1 MVQYTYVVV
10 KGVVIYFIVRTGEN
24 MKKKVVVLGGGT
36 GSSTLLRGL
45 KEFPIDLTAIVSVCD
60 DGNSTGVLRE
70 EFNIPAVGDIRR
82 VLVSLSET
90 EPLVMELFNY
100 RFQTKSDLDGHTVG
114 NLLLT
119 ASSEITGN
127 LSDGI
132 EALSKIFNLKG
143 KVVPLTEENVIL
155 MGEMGDGTIIE
166 GEHHITQY
174 KSNIK
179 RVFYKEKPQ
188 PTKEAIRAI
197 KSADLII
204 LSMGSVFTSIIPN
217 LICEEIIEA
226 IDSSKGKIMYVCNM
240 VTQPGETDDF
250 KVSDHVKLLNQYLGK
265 RKINVVVANNGKID
279 EDMAKRYESLEQK
292 DPVELDRKETKA
304 MVEKIIADD
313 YVIINNN
320 LLRHNVLKLGL
331 HIFGYLLEQ
340 NKDRQQ

>member
-1 MVQYTYVVV
+1 
-10 KGVVIYFIVRTGEN
+10 

-36 GSSTLLRGL
+36 GSSALLRGL

-100 RFQTKSDLDGHTVG
+100 RFRTKSDLDGHTVG

-127 LSDGI
+127 LSEGI

-143 KVVPLTEENVIL
+143 KVVPLTEENVVL
-155 MGEMGDGTIIE
+155 MGEMGDGAIIE

-174 KSNIK
+174 KNSVK

-188 PTKEAIRAI
+188 PTKDAVKAI
-197 KSADLII
+197 KEADLIV
-204 LSMGSVFTSIIPN
+204 LSMGSLFTSIIPN

-240 VTQPGETDDF
+240 VTQPGETEEF

-265 RKINVVVANNGKID
+265 RKIHVVVANNGKID

-292 DPVELDRKETKA
+292 DPVELDRKETKS

-313 YVIINNN
+313 YVIVKNN

-340 NKDRQQ
+340 K

>member
-1 MVQYTYVVV
+1 
-10 KGVVIYFIVRTGEN
+10 

-36 GSSTLLRGL
+36 GCSTLLRGL

-100 RFQTKSDLDGHTVG
+100 RFKTTSDLDGHTVG

-119 ASSEITGN
+119 ASTEITGN

-143 KVVPLTEENVIL
+143 KVVPLTEENVTLI
-155 MGEMGDGTIIE
+155 GEMGDGAVIE
-166 GEHHITQY
+166 GEHNITQY
-174 KSNIK
+174 KSSVK
-179 RVFYKEKPQ
+179 RVYYKEKPQ
-188 PTKEAIRAI
+188 PTKEAVKAI
-197 KSADLII
+197 KEADLIL

-217 LICEEIIEA
+217 LICEEIVEA
-226 IDSSKGKIMYVCNM
+226 IDNSKGKIMYACNM
-240 VTQPGETDDF
+240 VTQPGETEDF
-250 KVSDHVKLLNQYLGK
+250 KVSDHVRLLNQYLGK
-265 RKINVVVANNGKID
+265 RKIDVVVANNGKID
-279 EDMAKRYESLEQK
+279 EEMAKRYESLEQK

-313 YVIINNN
+313 YVIVKNN

-340 NKDRQQ
+340 K

>member
-1 MVQYTYVVV
+1 M
-10 KGVVIYFIVRTGEN
+10 N

-82 VLVSLSET
+82 VLVALSET

-100 RFQTKSDLDGHTVG
+100 RFRTKSDLDGHTVG

-143 KVVPLTEENVIL
+143 KVVPLTEENVVL
-155 MGEMGDGTIIE
+155 MGEMEDGIIIE

-174 KSNIK
+174 NKSNIK

-188 PTKEAIRAI
+188 PTREAMEAI

-217 LICEEIIEA
+217 MICE
-226 IDSSKGKIMYVCNM
+226 
-240 VTQPGETDDF
+240 
-250 KVSDHVKLLNQYLGK
+250 
-265 RKINVVVANNGKID
+265 
-279 EDMAKRYESLEQK
+279 
-292 DPVELDRKETKA
+292 
-304 MVEKIIADD
+304 
-313 YVIINNN
+313 
-320 LLRHNVLKLGL
+320 
-331 HIFGYLLEQ
+331 
-340 NKDRQQ
+340 

>member
-1 MVQYTYVVV
+1 
-10 KGVVIYFIVRTGEN
+10 

-36 GSSTLLRGL
+36 GSSALLRGL

-100 RFQTKSDLDGHTVG
+100 RFHTKSDLDGHTVG

-127 LSDGI
+127 LSEGI

-143 KVVPLTEENVIL
+143 KVVPLTEENVVL
-155 MGEMGDGTIIE
+155 MGEMGDGAIIE

-174 KSNIK
+174 KNSVK

-188 PTKEAIRAI
+188 PTKDAVKAI
-197 KSADLII
+197 KEADLIV
-204 LSMGSVFTSIIPN
+204 LSMGSLFTSIIPN

-240 VTQPGETDDF
+240 VTQPGETEEF

-265 RKINVVVANNGKID
+265 RKIHVVVANNGKID

-292 DPVELDRKETKA
+292 DPVELDRKETKS

-313 YVIINNN
+313 YVIVKNN

-340 NKDRQQ
+340 K